1 MKTMLKLKGDQRMLL
16 ADKLCDAANLAA
28 GALVLGQFL
37 GTAFSI
43 VLACAGVV
51 LWAGLIFCALA
62 LTKGKE
68 P

>member
-1 MKTMLKLKGDQRMLL
+1 MLL